1 MPDHGSSGASS
12 GNEQPPPYE
21 GHVPDPLSFL
31 DPESRGLHESIERA
45 QAQPPAYEGTPNPLT
60 FLDPE
65 SRQRQA
71 EIERGQINPMTQDAP
86 ARSRTDQPPAYA
98 GAPNPLAFLDAGSR
112 QRQAQVEA
120 GQVGQVAVSNWQIP
134 AETQALIAQ
143 HSRSRPAGTPQ
154 SPESSRQRDAQ
165 AGSSSKARSG
175 QRSHR
180 SAGRRK

>member
-45 QAQPPAYEGTPNPLT
+45 QAQPPAYE
-60 FLDPE
+60 
-65 SRQRQA
+65 
-71 EIERGQINPMTQDAP
+71 
-86 ARSRTDQPPAYA
+86 

-165 AGSSSKARSG
+165 AGSSSKSRSG
-175 QRSHR
+175 QRSHHIKHAHVAGIFIDF
-180 SAGRRK
+180 SASGQV